1 MKITDAVLF
10 TDNKTIR
17 LEVGDQRYY
26 LTEDK
31 KIYTMHPINVMAE
44 EIKGDELKKIKDAAR
59 KGGYKN
65 EVDVKKWL

>member
-17 LEVGDQRYY
+17 LEVGDKRYY

>member
-44 EIKGDELKKIKDAAR
+44 EIKGDELKKIKKVVLIDSTWSQTR
-59 KGGYKN
+59 YY
-65 EVDVKKWL
+65 LR

>member
-1 MKITDAVLF
+1 MKIHDAVMF

-17 LEVGDQRYY
+17 LECGSKNYY

-44 EIKGDELKKIKDAAR
+44 EVKGAELKEVKDAAK
-59 KGGYKN
+59 KGGYNLEK
-65 EVDVKKWL
+65 EVKKWL